1 MAKKSLGIEC
11 DPTEHGPNP
20 IKAPTNDSC
29 FFHPTKKQGRQ
40 VMLQSRMKLF
50 RDVDVNRDLLRS
62 RRRCMQRQ
70 VVRISG
76 ACVLTILIVSSV
88 EAGLIYLIL

>member
-1 MAKKSLGIEC
+1 
-11 DPTEHGPNP
+11 
-20 IKAPTNDSC
+20 
-29 FFHPTKKQGRQ
+29 
-40 VMLQSRMKLF
+40 MLQSRIKLF